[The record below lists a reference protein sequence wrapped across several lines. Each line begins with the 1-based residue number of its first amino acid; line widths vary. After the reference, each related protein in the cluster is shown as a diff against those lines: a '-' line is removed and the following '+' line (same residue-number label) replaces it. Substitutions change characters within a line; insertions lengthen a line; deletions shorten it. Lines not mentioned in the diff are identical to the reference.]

1 MAKFTTNAI
10 AVKYNKTEFYIS
22 VMSAKQLFK
31 NAKVSRAEEDPEI
44 GFQRTLGKQR
54 AVNIKKYLDDG
65 NVIPGSII
73 LSAQKNSELDYNS
86 NDKTITFND
95 VANSFLVIDG
105 QHRLYGANMSD
116 INVLLPVCIF
126 INLDTEQEVQ
136 YFLDVNGYQKGV
148 PKTLRLEL
156 LKFIAEP
163 TSKDAIRKGLFD
175 SLDQELE
182 SPLCGKMART
192 KSVSGKISHVPFKAA
207 IDPILDLSP
216 LNNLTQDK
224 RLKLIINY
232 LTAIENILLRTF
244 GKVDKLSNAAFFQ
257 AIMGAFVDACNLCM
271 TRYGNYK
278 IESFENVL
286 EPMVNIDYDYHKGTN
301 QQAIKE
307 LATAIKHSISMN
319 HTISEDAF

>member
-1 MAKFTTNAI
+1 MAKITLSALP
-10 AVKYNKTEFYIS
+10 VRYSKVEFYIS
-22 VMSAKQLFK
+22 IIPAKQLFK
-31 NAKVSRAEEDPEI
+31 IAKVSRAEEDPEI

-73 LSAQKNSELDYNS
+73 LSAQNISDLAFDSK
-86 NDKTITFND
+86 DKTITFND
-95 VANSFLVIDG
+95 LANSFLVIDG

-116 INVLLPVCIF
+116 VNVFLPVCIF
-126 INLDTEQEVQ
+126 KDLNTEQEVQ

-175 SLDQELE
+175 SLDEEIE

-192 KSVSGKISHVPFKAA
+192 KSMPGKISHVPFKTA

-216 LNNLTQDK
+216 LNNITQDK
-224 RLKLIINY
+224 RVKLLINY

-244 GKVDKLSNAAFFQ
+244 NKTDKLSNAAFFQ
-257 AIMGAFVDACNLCM
+257 AVMGAFVDACNLCM

-278 IESFENVL
+278 VDSFEKVL
-286 EPMVNIDYDYHKGTN
+286 DPMTNIDFEYHKGTN

-307 LATAIKHSISMN
+307 LASAIKHSISIN
-319 HTISEDAF
+319 HIISEDVF